1 MLVFSLFVGKHLVTV
16 YYIFME
22 VVEQLCLLFYDALGI
37 VTNSDWVYHAQG
49 GERFISSMLDW
60 HCSTKKKK
68 SNAKMLVG
76 YIYGYALAFKQID
89 FHEDDQGT
97 GAFLLWRQTEGAGFV
112 QRGEE

>member
-1 MLVFSLFVGKHLVTV
+1 
-16 YYIFME
+16 
-22 VVEQLCLLFYDALGI
+22 
-37 VTNSDWVYHAQG
+37 
-49 GERFISSMLDW
+49 
-60 HCSTKKKK
+60 
-68 SNAKMLVG
+68 MLVG